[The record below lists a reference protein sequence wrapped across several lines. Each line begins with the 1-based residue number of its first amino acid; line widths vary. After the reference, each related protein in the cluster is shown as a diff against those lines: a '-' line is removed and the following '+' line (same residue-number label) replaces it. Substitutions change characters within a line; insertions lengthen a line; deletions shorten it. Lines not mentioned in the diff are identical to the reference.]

1 MFKQPFCVAL
11 KEGGEEGKGGEG
23 GKWVDEGEGEGEGG

>member
-11 KEGGEEGKGGEG
+11 KEGGEEEKGGGGG
-23 GKWVDEGEGEGEGG
+23 GKQVEDGEGEGG